1 MTTTTRLHISG
12 LTPAITQNDIKTR
25 FSTFGEVKDVDG
37 VGKLDGLGQPRKFA
51 YLTLESTKDKLARCM
66 NLLSGSTWKGAKLR
80 VGQARP
86 DFRARRELELNP
98 PPRPKLDPLALR
110 RARIKRRL
118 RARRLMR
125 GAQGKEAKDMSLVT
139 LENVHT
145 RKGWRRTPLDHL
157 IRPLRMRPLRPIS
170 LPPRSATTSKA
181 KTKLKTS
188 KIKRRKFGLT
198 RSRCTVIDP
207 ARYGAVHLKI
217 GTGGIDEGLLGGGE
231 IEVGQNPVV
240 GGGADEAE
248 VASTISSSSEPK
260 PASSSIPVHQ
270 CPSPPIPAS
279 SSPLPDLPPAITPT
293 TKPSSSVPI
302 ESQYRISLAQEKA
315 STLALLSGLFSGDDW
330 GGSES
335 ISGDEIDVRDG
346 TTEEV
351 GYEVVPRAQADPEVG
366 RLEENGDM
374 EVDKEQGG
382 ESEYEAAENEEESQ
396 EASEDKTPAEPE
408 NRQYTA
414 LKDMFKPQEETAG
427 FSFGL
432 DIELDPDAESFLPAS
447 VQTQPVPEPS
457 IATIS
462 VQAKHKHAIQY
473 TPDARE
479 IMFFPGT
486 GKKDVFDIIQAKG
499 WKWEHPGTSEE
510 IRAKWDESKLD
521 LTREYNRRHREAV
534 KKQRRGGVS
543 RREEP

>member
-1 MTTTTRLHISG
+1 MTTTARLHISG

-37 VGKLDGLGQPRKFA
+37 VGKLDGLGQPKKFA
-51 YLTLESTKDKLARCM
+51 YVTLESTKDKLARCM

-80 VGQARP
+80 VGQAKP
-86 DFRARRELELNP
+86 DFRAMRELELNP

-125 GAQGKEAKDMSLVT
+125 GTQGKEAEDMSLVT
-139 LENVHT
+139 LHNVQT
-145 RKGWRRTPLDHL
+145 RKGWRKTPLDHL
-157 IRPLRMRPLRPIS
+157 IRPLRMRPLRPIP
-170 LPPRSATTSKA
+170 LPPRSRTTSKA
-181 KTKLKTS
+181 KMKLKPS
-188 KIKRRKFGLT
+188 KIKQRKFDMT
-198 RSRCTVIDP
+198 RARCTVIDP

-231 IEVGQNPVV
+231 IEIGQNPVM
-240 GGGADEAE
+240 GGEVEQAE

-260 PASSSIPVHQ
+260 PASSSIPVYQ
-270 CPSPPIPAS
+270 CPSPPIPVS
-279 SSPLPDLPPAITPT
+279 SSPLPDLPPAVTPT
-293 TKPSSSVPI
+293 TKPSSSVPT
-302 ESQYRISLAQEKA
+302 ESQSKISLAQEKA

-335 ISGDEIDVRDG
+335 ISGDEIDVQNG

-351 GYEVVPRAQADPEVG
+351 RYEVVPRAQANPEVG
-366 RLEENGDM
+366 RVEENEDT
-374 EVDKEQGG
+374 EVDEREGH
-382 ESEYEAAENEEESQ
+382 ESEYEASENEEESQ
-396 EASEDKTPAEPE
+396 GGGEGKSPAEPE

-414 LKDMFKPQEETAG
+414 LKDMFKPQEESAG

-447 VQTQPVPEPS
+447 VQAQPVPEAS

-462 VQAKHKHAIQY
+462 VQATHKHAIQY
-473 TPDARE
+473 TPDTRE
-479 IMFFPGT
+479 MMFFPGT
-486 GKKDVFDIIQAKG
+486 GKKDVFDVIREKG
-499 WKWEHPGTSEE
+499 WRWEHPGTSEE

-543 RREEP
+543 RREEL